1 MIVLSCDVTQILS
14 GTKNALKMHLSSNTK
29 RINQIPITIFWRT
42 NTAKD
47 KFCIYLTLKRYR
59 IVPLKSFKI
68 EKNYNNDFNQ
78 FFNDFNQFFNDFN
91 QFFNDSNQFYEISI
105 RWSLGLSCSS
115 HSLNMWWNWSLKYD
129 PVCI

>member
-59 IVPLKSFKI
+59 IVPLKSNHSKSWKI
-68 EKNYNNDFNQ
+68 TIT
-78 FFNDFNQFFNDFN
+78 
-91 QFFNDSNQFYEISI
+91 ISI
-105 RWSLGLSCSS
+105 SFMKSQ
-115 HSLNMWWNWSLKYD
+115 YD
-129 PVCI
+129 DHWVLVFSQIP